1 MALTKLG
8 SRALLDDAVVAD
20 AIADD
25 AVVAAAIA
33 DNVVDIARLEVTDGT
48 AGQFLKTD
56 GSNVLGFASV
66 VHPYSSWD
74 IITTTPTNLLAQ
86 GQYIFTNAGNSTHNL
101 PSGSPGD
108 TVVMHNAGAGTV
120 TVGRNSQNI
129 NSTADDGELL
139 TNASTQLVYVT
150 TAIGWKEI

>member
-1 MALTKLG
+1 LSIPQDT
-8 SRALLDDAVVAD
+8 
-20 AIADD
+20 I
-25 AVVAAAIA
+25 VAADIA
-33 DNVVDIARLEVTDGT
+33 DNSVDIARLNVTDGT

-56 GSNVLGFASV
+56 GNNVLGFASV
-66 VHPYSSWD
+66 VHPYGSWG
-74 IITTTPTNLLAQ
+74 IINTTPTNLLAQ

-101 PSGSPGD
+101 PSGSAGD
-108 TVVMHNAGAGTV
+108 TVVMHNAGTGTV

-139 TNASTQLVYVT
+139 ANATTQLVYVS